1 MNRLG
6 PQELLELFH
15 AAVPEGAEEREMGG
29 SPAALVNGNVFM
41 RLRRSQFVLRLKE
54 SDRKQLLD
62 EPGATVF
69 EAVPGR
75 PMPEYIVVPHDV
87 LERSFELDVWVKRS
101 FDYASQLTAQQQSGV
116 PKAQPRKQ
124 AAKTIQMK
132 RFED

>member
-1 MNRLG
+1 
-6 PQELLELFH
+6 
-15 AAVPEGAEEREMGG
+15 MGG
-29 SPAALVNGNVFM
+29 SPAAMVNGNVFM
-41 RLRRSQFVLRLKE
+41 RVRRSQFVLRLKE

-62 EPGATVF
+62 EPGAAVF

-75 PMPEYIVVPHDV
+75 PMAEYIVVPHEV
-87 LERSFELDVWVKRS
+87 LERSFELEVWVKRS
-101 FDYASQLTAQQQSGV
+101 FDYASKLAAQQQSGV